1 MDDPGKEKP
10 KIINT
15 FNTMSTCNV
24 LIKVLFHLKTLL
36 AQMARV
42 GPFAFMNLLNVSV
55 QIALFPK
62 TFATVGAAMGFVF
75 IELKVHILIRHVIV
89 IRHIFFFHL
98 KKKQTRLIIKTKV
111 GNYLP

>member
-42 GPFAFMNLLNVSV
+42 GPFSFMNLLDVSI

-62 TFATVGAAMGFVF
+62 TFVTVWAAMGLVF
-75 IELKVHILIRHVIV
+75 LVLEVHILTRHVIV
-89 IRHIFFFHL
+89 IRHLFFFHL
-98 KKKQTRLIIKTKV
+98 KL
-111 GNYLP
+111 N